1 MENWFSIKN
10 EAQVLSPALLFY
22 PDRIQRNIEKM
33 LKIAGTAERL
43 RPHTKTY
50 KCKEII
56 AMQLDAGIHK
66 FKCATLTEAQLLAE
80 SGAKDI
86 LLAYPLIGPGQAKFV
101 ALQKQ
106 FPNSIFSVLIDH
118 EAQIEA
124 WKQHVSSPLNIF
136 IDLDVG
142 MHRTGIAPEL
152 ALALLQELDEAH
164 FHFKGWH
171 VYDGHIHDTDVNQRR
186 ASTEQAFTKVADLLN
201 QIIFKESIEV
211 VCGGSI
217 TFPIHATHQDRILS
231 PGTTLLWDQ
240 GYSSNFPDLPFEIAA
255 TVMSRVIS
263 KPSSNSICLDLGHKA
278 VASEMQVAPVYFPQ
292 IPDATL
298 VVHSEEHLV
307 LESNLAHKF
316 PIGTVLYGIPE
327 HICPTVALHEQAGIV
342 YHNELK
348 TFWTIEARKRIYR
361 L

>member
-10 EAQVLSPALLFY
+10 EAQVLSPTLLFY
-22 PDRIQRNIEKM
+22 PDRIQQNIQKM
-33 LKIAGTAERL
+33 LKIADTADRL

-56 AMQLDAGIHK
+56 TMQLEAGIHK

-86 LLAYPLIGPGQAKFV
+86 LLAYPLIGPAQAKFV
-101 ALQKQ
+101 ALQEQ
-106 FPNSIFSVLIDH
+106 FPKSTFSVLIDH
-118 EAQIEA
+118 EVQIEA
-124 WKQHVSSPLNIF
+124 WKQHGSSPINVF

-142 MHRTGIAPEL
+142 MHRTGIAPEM
-152 ALALLQELDEAH
+152 ALALFQELDEKQ
-164 FHFKGWH
+164 FRFKGWH
-171 VYDGHIHDTDVNQRR
+171 VYDGHIHDTDVNQRTTT
-186 ASTEQAFTKVADLLN
+186 TEQAFATVKDLLN
-201 QIIFKESIEV
+201 QIIFKEPLEV
-211 VCGGSI
+211 ICGGSI
-217 TFPIHATHQDRILS
+217 TFPMHARHPERTLS

-255 TVMSRVIS
+255 TLLTRVIS

-278 VASEMQVAPVYFPQ
+278 LASEMKTAPVYFPQ
-292 IPDATL
+292 IPDAKV

-307 LESNLAHKF
+307 LESGSAQNF
-316 PIGTVLYGIPE
+316 PIGAVLYGIPE

-342 YHNELK
+342 KNNELN
-348 TFWTIEARKRIYR
+348 TFWNIKARNRIYQ